1 MEKLDHETHTD
12 LKYCIVWI
20 LVRVRNLP
28 KHLMR
33 KEHTSR
39 IVEYFRHLRAD
50 KYVFRIDTTW
60 QYPTTS
66 STEHLPQSHAA
77 NRKKV

>member
-1 MEKLDHETHTD
+1 MS
-12 LKYCIVWI
+12 
-20 LVRVRNLP
+20 

-33 KEHTSR
+33 KGHTSR

-50 KYVFRIDTTW
+50 KYVFRIDTTSE
-60 QYPTTS
+60 YPTTS